1 MKIWQALS
9 LVVLLAALLVLSSCE
24 LLGAL
29 GTERSEQ
36 QQAYEEQLKAYR
48 EYQEK
53 LKAYREQQEAYQ
65 REVIE
70 AYNEQLKN
78 VYGEYEEGIKAWHE
92 ERQKQLEEIGA
103 E

>member
-9 LVVLLAALLVLSSCE
+9 LVVLLTALPVLSSCE
-24 LLGAL
+24 LLGTFGA
-29 GTERSEQ
+29 GRDQQ

-48 EYQEK
+48 EYQEQ

-78 VYGEYEEGIKAWHE
+78 VYGEYEKGIEAWYE

>member
-9 LVVLLAALLVLSSCE
+9 LVVLLAALPVLSSCE

-29 GTERSEQ
+29 GTERNEQ

-78 VYGEYEEGIKAWHE
+78 VYGEYEKGIEAWYE
-92 ERQKQLEEIGA
+92 ERQKSIEEAVG